1 MAGKW
6 VGSGVGC
13 RAALPRHHLV
23 RTLACSTCPAQPTL
37 TSSPPPAF
45 GCFPPLSHHNH
56 MQLLDEASAL
66 HKSTEAIPRA
76 DKQILPNEF

>member
-1 MAGKW
+1 MLY
-6 VGSGVGC
+6 
-13 RAALPRHHLV
+13 LP
-23 RTLACSTCPAQPTL
+23 SPAHPDL
-37 TSSPPPAF
+37 LPPPAF